1 MVVSDEGGAFMNSL
15 RSVRRLSAV
24 AALMLVC
31 LSWATLSSNGP
42 VASAAT
48 TSLGCASPGSSTT
61 LTLEVKGFSRTA
73 IVHVPRGSSDSTP
86 LALVLN
92 LHGSGA
98 TALDQELFSG
108 MNRTANEDDFI
119 VAYPQ
124 GDIADGSGYDW
135 NVPNEPLIG
144 GRTVPKGAAN
154 DITFLTTLVKVLES
168 KYCVNKN
175 EVYATGFSGGARE
188 VSQLACDESDV
199 FAAVAPISGLRRP
212 TPCPTTRAVPIIA
225 FHGSDDPV
233 DPFKGNG
240 QAYWTYSV
248 PTAEKFWA
256 TQDSCARKPTTSQP
270 SANVTL
276 TSYSHC
282 ADGAAVELYE
292 VTGEGHE
299 WPGGPAMPSVLT
311 SELGPQSSAI
321 DANDVMWSFF
331 QAHSL
336 AG

>member
-1 MVVSDEGGAFMNSL
+1 MKPP
-15 RSVRRLSAV
+15 RSVRCRNAAV
-24 AALMLVC
+24 AGVLLC
-31 LSWATLSSNGP
+31 LTLAGLSTAAT
-42 VASAAT
+42 VASATT
-48 TSLGCASPGSSTT
+48 TSVGCTSPGSSTT
-61 LTLEVKGFSRTA
+61 LNLEVKGFDRTV

-108 MNRTANEDDFI
+108 MNRTSNDDDFI

-124 GDIADGSGYDW
+124 GLIADGSGYDW
-135 NVPNEPLIG
+135 NVPSEPLIG
-144 GRTVPKGAAN
+144 GRAVPKGSAN
-154 DITFLTTLVKVLES
+154 DVTFLATLVKTLEM
-168 KYCVNKN
+168 KYCINKN

-188 VSQLACDESDV
+188 VSQLACDESSI

-248 PTAEKFWA
+248 PTAEKDWA
-256 TQDSCARKPTTSQP
+256 QQDGCSSKSATSQP
-270 SANVTL
+270 SKGVTL
-276 TSYSHC
+276 TTYSRC
-282 ADGAAVELYE
+282 ADGSAVQLYE
-292 VTGEGHE
+292 VKDEGHE
-299 WPGGPAMPSVLT
+299 WPGGPAMPSDLT
-311 SELGPQSSAI
+311 SVLGPQSSAV
-321 DANDVMWSFF
+321 DANAVMWSFF
-331 QAHSL
+331 TAHPLSS
-336 AG
+336 

>member
-1 MVVSDEGGAFMNSL
+1 MVAGLV
-15 RSVRRLSAV
+15 
-24 AALMLVC
+24 VC
-31 LSWATLSSNGP
+31 LTLTGLSTAAS

-48 TSLGCASPGSSTT
+48 SSQGCASPGTSAT
-61 LTLEVKGFSRTA
+61 LTVEVKGFARTA
-73 IVHVPRGSSDSTP
+73 IVHVPRGSTDSTP

-108 MNRTANEDDFI
+108 MNRTSNEDDFI

-124 GDIADGSGYDW
+124 GLIADGSGYDW

-144 GRTVPKGAAN
+144 GRAVPKGSAN
-154 DITFLTTLVKVLES
+154 DITFLATLVKVLES
-168 KYCVNKN
+168 KYCINQS

-188 VSQLACDESDV
+188 VSQLACDESHL

-212 TPCPTTRAVPIIA
+212 KPCPTSRAVPVIA
-225 FHGSDDPV
+225 FHGSADPV
-233 DPFKGNG
+233 DPFMGNG
-240 QAYWTYSV
+240 QTYWTYSV
-248 PTAEKFWA
+248 PTAEKDWA
-256 TQDSCARKPTTSQP
+256 RQDDCSLKPVTSRL
-270 SANVTL
+270 SGGVTL

-282 ADGAAVELYE
+282 ANGSAVQLYE

-299 WPGGPAMPSVLT
+299 WPGGPVMPSSLT
-311 SELGPQSSAI
+311 AELGPQSNAI
-321 DANDVMWSFF
+321 DANAETWAFF
-331 QAHSL
+331 KAHPL

>member
-1 MVVSDEGGAFMNSL
+1 MVAGLVMCLSL
-15 RSVRRLSAV
+15 TGLSATES
-24 AALMLVC
+24 L
-31 LSWATLSSNGP
+31 
-42 VASAAT
+42 ASAAAP
-48 TSLGCASPGSSTT
+48 SLGCASPGSSTT
-61 LTLEVKGFSRTA
+61 LSLEVKGLARTV

-108 MNRTANEDDFI
+108 MNRTSNESNFI

-124 GDIADGSGYDW
+124 GHIADGSGYDW
-135 NVPNEPLIG
+135 NVPNEPLVG
-144 GRTVPKGAAN
+144 GRAIPKGSAN
-154 DITFLTTLVKVLES
+154 DITFLATLVKVLEL
-168 KYCVNKN
+168 KYCINKS

-188 VSQLACDESDV
+188 VSQLACDESEV
-199 FAAVAPISGLRRP
+199 FAAVAPVSGLRRP
-212 TPCPTTRAVPIIA
+212 TPCPTTRAVPVIA

-233 DPFKGNG
+233 DPFMGNG

-248 PTAEKFWA
+248 PRAEKDWA
-256 TQDSCARKPTTSQP
+256 VQDGCSLKSVRSRPA
-270 SANVTL
+270 AGVMV

-282 ADGAAVELYE
+282 ADASAVQLYE

-299 WPGGPAMPSVLT
+299 WPGGPVMPSDLT

-321 DANDVMWSFF
+321 DANATMWSFF
-331 QAHSL
+331 KAHPLSS
-336 AG
+336 